1 MTGQI
6 SLADIQQALN
16 LPIAPDLVSGNESG
30 IKGISTDSRSLQPG
44 ELFVALKG
52 KTFDGHQFIPLAQ
65 ERGAVA
71 IIVDAAVNLPPLPQP
86 QVPLLRVKDT
96 LIAYQT
102 LAQWW
107 RMHWQI
113 PVIAVTGSVGKT
125 TTKELIAA
133 VLRTIGTPPH
143 REVLKSQANYNNEIG
158 VPKTLLQMGPEHAYA
173 VIEMGMR
180 GRGEIA
186 RLGEIARPDV
196 GVITNVG
203 TAHIER
209 LGSEQA
215 IAEAKCELLST
226 LPPTGIAILNADNPR
241 LMATAATVWS
251 GTVFSYGLTAG
262 NFRAEL
268 TPAHTLKWQGLEF
281 PVPLPGQHQALNYLA
296 ALAVAHA
303 LGLDLAPLQAGISVE
318 LPGGRGRRYCLEP
331 DIVLLDETYNAGV
344 ESMTAALHLLAQT
357 PGQRRI
363 AVLGTMRELGEWSVP
378 LHRQVG
384 QVVQRLNLDHLL
396 ILADPPEAAALAEGA
411 APLVAEAFPDASALL
426 ARLQALIQPGDR
438 LLFKASRAVALDQ
451 VVDQV
456 KTWFPTVEDF
466 AP

>member
-1 MTGQI
+1 MAGYA
-6 SLADIQQALN
+6 SLADLQRALD
-16 LPIAPDLVSGNESG
+16 LPIAPDLLSANELW
-30 IKGISTDSRSLQPG
+30 IKGISTDTRDLQPG
-44 ELFVALKG
+44 EVFVALKG
-52 KTFDGHQFIPLAQ
+52 DTFDGHQFIPLAQ

-71 IIVDAAVNLPPLPQP
+71 AIVNTTANLPSQP
-86 QVPLLRVKDT
+86 QLTLPLLRVEDT
-96 LIAYQT
+96 LSAYQT

-107 RMHWQI
+107 RIQWQI

-125 TTKELIAA
+125 STKELIAA
-133 VLRTIGTPPH
+133 VLQTIGTPPGCQ
-143 REVLKSQANYNNEIG
+143 VLKSQANYNNEIG
-158 VPKTLLQMGPEHAYA
+158 VPKTLLQLGPDHAYA

-186 RLGEIARPDV
+186 RLGEIARPAI

-215 IAEAKCELLST
+215 IAEAKCELLTT
-226 LPPTGIAILNADNPR
+226 LPPTGTAILNADNPR

-251 GTVFSYGLTAG
+251 GTVLSYGLTAG

-303 LGLDLAPLQAGISVE
+303 LGLDLTPLQAGISVE
-318 LPGGRGRRYCLEP
+318 LPGGRAQRYYLEP

-357 PGQRRI
+357 PGERRI

-384 QVVQRLNLDHLL
+384 TVVRQLDLDRLL
-396 ILADPPEAAALAEGA
+396 ILADPPEAAALAAGA
-411 APLVAEAFPDASALL
+411 APLMAEVFPDATTLL
-426 ARLQALIQPGDR
+426 AYLQTLIQPGDR

-456 KTWFPTVEDF
+456 KTWF
-466 AP
+466 APRQDHPD